1 MTATSWLPARQCAV
15 AVGAALVLAACGGG
29 DATPPSTSAPAPSS
43 SSASPSP
50 SATLPLPTPSPAYGI
65 PAGASPFSGLPG
77 GADKPVLVV
86 KIDNTRAAQPHSGL
100 QAADLVYV
108 EEVEWSLTR
117 LAAVFSTTL
126 PDEIGPI
133 RSARISDIDI
143 VAPFGRVAFSN
154 SGAQTKLLPVL
165 AAANIID
172 VSAGVAWDAF
182 YNDPGRPAPVDHM
195 ADPVKLLAYAPDAA
209 KATDIGLVFSAEP
222 PPGGQP
228 VESVSVTW
236 PSSAISFTWDET
248 AGNFVVGLNG
258 EDSRSSEGGP
268 QRAATAVIQ
277 SVVQTDSGYG
287 DRYGGK
293 TPLVET
299 IGKGTAL
306 VLRDGRMWS
315 VTWERPDLQSGTR
328 FYLSD
333 GTPMPF
339 AIGQEWIV
347 LMDRALKPKVR

>member
-1 MTATSWLPARQCAV
+1 MIAKRAAV
-15 AVGAALVLAACGGG
+15 ALALGSALVLAACGG
-29 DATPPSTSAPAPSS
+29 DEAAPTPSSSAPAPSS

-50 SATLPLPTPSPAYGI
+50 TPTLPLPTPSPSYGI
-65 PAGASPFSGLPG
+65 PPGASPFSGLPG

-100 QAADLVYV
+100 QSADLVYV

-117 LAAVFSTTL
+117 LVAVFSTTL
-126 PDEIGPI
+126 PQEIGPV

-154 SGAQTKLLPVL
+154 SGAQSKLLPVL

-195 ADPVKLLAYAPDAA
+195 ADPEKLLKYAPDAA
-209 KATDIGLVFSAEP
+209 TAKDIGLVFSPEP

-228 VESVSVTW
+228 VTSVSVTW
-236 PSSAISFTWDET
+236 PSSDISFTWDEA
-248 AGNFVVGLNG
+248 AGSFIVGLNG
-258 EDSRSSEGGP
+258 EESRSSEGGP

-277 SVVQTDSGYG
+277 SVTQTESGYG

-299 IGKGTAL
+299 IGTGTAL

-315 VTWERPDLQSGTR
+315 VTWERPDALSGTR
-328 FYLSD
+328 FYLND
-333 GTPMPF
+333 GTQMPF

-347 LMDRALKPKVR
+347 LMDRTLKPKVS

>member
-1 MTATSWLPARQCAV
+1 MAAAL
-15 AVGAALVLAACGGG
+15 VGSALVLAACGGG
-29 DATPPSTSAPAPSS
+29 DASPPSTPPATPTPTQ
-43 SSASPSP
+43 ASPSP
-50 SATLPLPTPSPAYGI
+50 SGPLPLPTSSSPYGI

-77 GADKPVLVV
+77 GADKPVLIV
-86 KIDNTRAAQPHSGL
+86 KVDNTRAAQPHAGL

-117 LAAVFSTTL
+117 LVAVYSTTL
-126 PDEIGPI
+126 PDVIGPI

-165 AAANIID
+165 AQANIID
-172 VSAGVAWDAF
+172 VSAAVAYDAF

-195 ADPVKLLAYAPDAA
+195 ADPVKLLGYAPDAA
-209 KATDIGLVFSAEP
+209 KAQDIGLVFSEEP

-228 VESVSVTW
+228 VESLSVTW
-236 PSSAISFTWDET
+236 PSSAISFTWDEA
-248 AGNFVVGLNG
+248 AGNFIVGLNG
-258 EDSRSSEGGP
+258 EESRSAEGGP

-277 SVVQTDSGYG
+277 SVVQKESGYG

-299 IGKGTAL
+299 IGTGTAL

-315 VTWERPDLQSGTR
+315 VTWERPDRESGTR
-328 FYLSD
+328 FFLSD

-347 LMDRALKPKVR
+347 LMDRALTPKVT